1 MCVCVC
7 LGKRIF
13 QSVTFILKWWKFIV
27 SFFNVFL
34 ILCLTHTHTHIFYL
48 TPLSYALSSR
58 THRTRSL
65 SLPSPFECSIM
76 TRKNFFN
83 ENSSV
88 VNVCLNRA
96 VHIFLFS
103 PKKTCVL
110 CHCATHFAIQ
120 LFTFWYLQNFVRRS
134 HTKSKRT
141 RMVWK
146 YLEERWRKRRGNDSL
161 KVSTLVIYSLNTCLK
176 WVHHFNLVQVPAPII
191 YYHTIFLVRIPRYW
205 NNSFCR
211 PQF

>member
-88 VNVCLNRA
+88 VNVCWNCA

-103 PKKTCVL
+103 RTNLCIVSLCHSFSHSIVYILIFTEFRLSHKIKKNKNGLKISGKKMEKKT
-110 CHCATHFAIQ
+110 
-120 LFTFWYLQNFVRRS
+120 R
-134 HTKSKRT
+134 
-141 RMVWK
+141 
-146 YLEERWRKRRGNDSL
+146 
-161 KVSTLVIYSLNTCLK
+161 
-176 WVHHFNLVQVPAPII
+176 
-191 YYHTIFLVRIPRYW
+191 
-205 NNSFCR
+205 
-211 PQF
+211 